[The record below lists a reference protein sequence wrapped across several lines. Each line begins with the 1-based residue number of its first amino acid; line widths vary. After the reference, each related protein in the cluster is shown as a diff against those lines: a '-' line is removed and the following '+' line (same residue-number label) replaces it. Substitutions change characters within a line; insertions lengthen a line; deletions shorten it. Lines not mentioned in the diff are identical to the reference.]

1 MPPKIMIL
9 AGEASGDLHGGKL
22 VCALKEKRPD
32 CEIFGIGG
40 DHMQKAGMEIFY
52 HVDQLAYIGFTEV
65 VLHYFFFRRV
75 FHDLLNKVQSLKPD
89 ILVLV
94 DYPGFNL
101 RFAAK
106 ANHYGVK
113 TFYFIAPQVWAW
125 GQGRA
130 KKMANFIDRMGV
142 IFDFEV
148 PFFEKAGIKAD
159 FVGHPLLDGLKTQK
173 SRKEFCSQFNID
185 PQKPIL
191 ALLPGSRP
199 QEIANLLPV
208 MLETG
213 LTIQM
218 KHPELQI
225 AISKAPTISSHL
237 LNKTATTKTNARI
250 IENATYELMKYAS
263 AAIVAS
269 GTATLETALFQTPFV
284 ITYRVSPLSYFI
296 GKKLIKIE
304 NIGLVNVVSGQKVV
318 PEFIQDAV
326 SVDNL
331 EPAVESLLFDQNARQ
346 QQIEKLQT
354 VRKKLGAPGAPV
366 RTANIILGMI
376 QANEKN

>member
-22 VCALKEKRPD
+22 VSALKDKCPD
-32 CEIFGIGG
+32 CKIFGIGG

-75 FHDLLNKVQSLKPD
+75 FHDLLKKVQSLKPD

-106 ANHYGVK
+106 AKNYGVK

-130 KKMANFIDRMGV
+130 KKMAKFIDRMGV

-148 PFFEKAGIKAD
+148 SFFENAGIKAD

-173 SRKEFCSQFNID
+173 SREEFYNHFGLD

-199 QEIANLLPV
+199 QEIENLLPV

-213 LTIQM
+213 SAIQRE
-218 KHPELQI
+218 HPELQI

-237 LNKTATTKTNARI
+237 LNKTVNAKTNARI
-250 IENATYELMKYAS
+250 VENATYELMKYAT

-284 ITYRVSPLSYFI
+284 ITYRVSPLSYFL

-331 EPAVESLLFDQNARQ
+331 KPVVEGLLFDQNARQ

-354 VRKKLGAPGAPV
+354 VRKKLGSPGAPV

-376 QANEKN
+376 QVNEKN